1 MSTVNAT
8 EIARETLRRLA
19 NRKAAP
25 TPENYARVY
34 HEVCTEKLGPEA
46 VSETSATAAD
56 TSAANACDETEYHWA
71 TLLSRWFREWE
82 RDQENLTHLQKIMS
96 REQVLKYSSN
106 TTLYHKLT
114 ALVKNWEKQPTRRVP
129 PATAGVEEDPIAR
142 GSQEAWRELWRRSIF
157 QGLAASLREDGEA
170 APILRQLEAEL
181 NADAPDLQQL
191 LQGSRQL
198 WQRLDQLETDG
209 ARLSAALSELVHI
222 FLRNIKSLVED
233 DRWLLGQMEILESS
247 LHPPLRLQR
256 VQTGVGSLKTLVLQ
270 QEQRQSSIGAAR
282 RALHDLMT
290 LIFESLENFSQDSAE
305 AQNALAVYSQ
315 NLEVAEDWQQ
325 IRRIVTG
332 VLETSQRL
340 REKTA
345 GSLAVLKDAREQLRQ
360 AQNKIHELEEEL
372 ATVSALVHVD
382 PLTGALN
389 RRGLAEVF
397 RREKARAERHNQS
410 LVLALVDL
418 DRFKRINDRYGHD
431 LGDRVLI
438 NFCETFRRA
447 LRATDSF
454 ARYGGEEFVALLPNS
469 TAEKARS
476 VLERVQDE
484 LDRQPTMV
492 RDGSFTVSFSAGITQ
507 WRSGMELEDCI
518 IDADKALYAAKAAGR
533 RRVFLSNEL

>member
-1 MSTVNAT
+1 
-8 EIARETLRRLA
+8 
-19 NRKAAP
+19 
-25 TPENYARVY
+25 
-34 HEVCTEKLGPEA
+34 
-46 VSETSATAAD
+46 
-56 TSAANACDETEYHWA
+56 
-71 TLLSRWFREWE
+71 
-82 RDQENLTHLQKIMS
+82 
-96 REQVLKYSSN
+96 
-106 TTLYHKLT
+106 
-114 ALVKNWEKQPTRRVP
+114 
-129 PATAGVEEDPIAR
+129 
-142 GSQEAWRELWRRSIF
+142 
-157 QGLAASLREDGEA
+157 
-170 APILRQLEAEL
+170 
-181 NADAPDLQQL
+181 
-191 LQGSRQL
+191 

-454 ARYGGEEFVALLPNS
+454 ARYGGEELVALLPNS